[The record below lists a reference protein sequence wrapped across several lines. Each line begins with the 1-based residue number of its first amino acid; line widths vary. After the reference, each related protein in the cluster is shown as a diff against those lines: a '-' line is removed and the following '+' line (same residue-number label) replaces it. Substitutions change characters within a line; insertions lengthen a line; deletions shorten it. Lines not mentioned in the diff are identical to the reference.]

1 MVVLAR
7 EVGCH
12 DRRIISL
19 AIAQAIFL
27 HHSEAFAD
35 IGGMTLAS
43 N

>member
-1 MVVLAR
+1 MIFQAR

-35 IGGMTLAS
+35 VGGMTLAS